1 MAAGGAGPLHAASV
15 GRMLNCHKAYVPR
28 LSGAYCA
35 LGMLH
40 ANVRHDLVRL
50 HLQVLDES
58 DPGGLLAVYRA
69 LEGEAR
75 EALSEGGFE
84 EVPDGLPLRDGPA
97 LSGTAMGYPGGG

>member
-1 MAAGGAGPLHAASV
+1 
-15 GRMLNCHKAYVPR
+15 MLNCHKAYVPR

-75 EALSEGGFE
+75 SPNGGGFE
-84 EVPDGLPLRDGPA
+84 ESRTAYHYEMDLRYLGQQWDVG
-97 LSGTAMGYPGGG
+97 